1 MFSKTSPGISRS
13 GRRWGGASLAAL
25 LTAWYTA
32 ASFLVVA
39 VATGSFYLGLADN
52 LRRISEQSL
61 LDELAVCRALV
72 RERGGDSHAL
82 HEEVEIDSAVRR
94 YQKFYVRVLDANGT
108 ALSTTPGMDRDLS
121 ESRIAEAAAT
131 HQGIFWI
138 DSPGGAPYR
147 AIVATLPVATL
158 PASSAGG
165 DFWTLQVAVDLTQE
179 QEVLGRQRIW
189 IWMVLA
195 AALIFC
201 PVVGV
206 AIARRGTRPLREV
219 AETAR
224 HISSSTLNE
233 RIRTEGYPVEVR
245 VMAVAF
251 NAMLERLEESFA
263 RLSRFSADIAHELR
277 TPVNNIRGESEV
289 ALARA
294 RAPEEYVETLSS
306 CLEESV
312 RLSELIESLL
322 FLARSES
329 PGDHLKH
336 TREDLGRLLTD
347 LRDYYEAAAAEM
359 GVTLTA
365 SADEGVVGD
374 IDRALLQRA
383 LGNLVSNALAHCSAG
398 DAVSLSARQRDG
410 QIRIEIRD
418 TGSGIAAEVLPRVFD
433 RFYRADPARSR
444 NSGGTGLGL
453 AIVQQIVF
461 LHGGDVQ
468 IASEPGRGTTVS
480 VVLPQSAP
488 RGPALRGH
496 AIVDRS

>member
-1 MFSKTSPGISRS
+1 MSSKLPRATSRGDRKWASP
-13 GRRWGGASLAAL
+13 SLAVL

-61 LDELAVCRALV
+61 LDELEVCRALV

-94 YQKFYVRVLDANGT
+94 YQKFYVRVLDASGV
-108 ALSTTPGMDRDLS
+108 ALSTTPGMNRDLS
-121 ESRIAEAAAT
+121 SSRIMQAAST
-131 HQGIFWI
+131 HHGIFWI

-147 AIVATLPVATL
+147 AIVDTLRRD
-158 PASSAGG
+158 SAGG
-165 DFWTLQVAVDLTQE
+165 DVWTLQLAVDLTQE

-189 IWMVLA
+189 AGMVLA

-201 PVVGV
+201 PLVGF
-206 AIARRGTRPLREV
+206 AIARRGTRPLRDV

-233 RIRTEGYPVEVR
+233 RIRAEGYPVEVR
-245 VMAVAF
+245 VMAEAF

-294 RAPEEYVETLSS
+294 RAPEEYVEALSS

-329 PGDHLKH
+329 PGDHLKR
-336 TREDLGRLLTD
+336 TRENLGRLLTD
-347 LRDYYEAAAAEM
+347 LRDYYEATATET
-359 GVTLTA
+359 GVTLAA
-365 SADEGVVGD
+365 SADDGLMGD

-383 LGNLVSNALAHCSAG
+383 LGNLVSNGLAHCSAG
-398 DAVSLSARQRDG
+398 DTVSLSARRQDG

-418 TGSGIAAEVLPRVFD
+418 TGSGISAEVLPRVFD

-444 NSGGTGLGL
+444 NSGGVGLGL

-468 IASEPGRGTTVS
+468 IASEAGRGTTVS
-480 VVLPQSAP
+480 VLLPRAAP
-488 RGPALRGH
+488 
-496 AIVDRS
+496 

>member
-1 MFSKTSPGISRS
+1 MFSKTPIGASQRAGK
-13 GRRWGGASLAAL
+13 WGGASLAAL
-25 LTAWYTA
+25 LTAWYTV

-39 VATGSFYLGLADN
+39 VATGGFYIGLADN

-61 LDELAVCRALV
+61 LDELEVCRALV

-94 YQKFYVRVLDANGT
+94 YQKFYIRVLDASGA
-108 ALSTTPGMDRDLS
+108 ALSTTPGMNRDLS
-121 ESRIAEAAAT
+121 SPRFAQAGAN
-131 HQGIFWI
+131 HDGIFRI
-138 DSPGGAPYR
+138 DSPAGAPYR
-147 AIVATLPVATL
+147 AIVSTLRRD
-158 PASSAGG
+158 PAGR
-165 DFWTLQVAVDLTQE
+165 DVWTLQVAVDLTQE
-179 QEVLGRQRIW
+179 QEVLGRQRVW
-189 IWMVLA
+189 AWVVLA
-195 AALIFC
+195 SALIFC
-201 PVVGV
+201 PLVGV

-224 HISSSTLNE
+224 HIGSSTLNE

-245 VMAVAF
+245 VVAVAF
-251 NAMLERLEESFA
+251 NAMLERLEESFT
-263 RLSRFSADIAHELR
+263 RLSQFSADIAHELR

-289 ALARA
+289 ALARP
-294 RAPEEYVETLSS
+294 RAPEEYAEALGS

-329 PGDHLKH
+329 PGDHLKR
-336 TREDLGRLLTD
+336 TSEDLSRLLTD
-347 LRDYYEAAAAEM
+347 LRDYYEATATEM

-365 SADEGVVGD
+365 TAGAAVSGD

-398 DAVSLSARQRDG
+398 DSISLSAHQQGG

-418 TGSGIAAEVLPRVFD
+418 TGSGISTGALPRVFD

-444 NSGGTGLGL
+444 NSGGAGLGL
-453 AIVQQIVF
+453 AIVRQIVF

-468 IASEPGRGTTVS
+468 IASEPGSGTIVS
-480 VVLPQSAP
+480 VVLPQLAP
-488 RGPALRGH
+488 SPAIP
-496 AIVDRS
+496 AT

>member
-1 MFSKTSPGISRS
+1 MFSKTLRGISPRG
-13 GRRWGGASLAAL
+13 GRPGRASLALL
-25 LTAWYTA
+25 LTAWYTM

-39 VATGSFYLGLADN
+39 AATGLLYLGLANN
-52 LRRISEQSL
+52 LRKISEQSL
-61 LDELAVCRALV
+61 LDELDVCRALV
-72 RERGGDSHAL
+72 RERGGDSQAL

-94 YQKFYVRVLDANGT
+94 YQKFYVRVLDASGA

-121 ESRIAEAAAT
+121 SSRLAQAAAQ
-131 HQGIFWI
+131 QGIFWI

-147 AIVATLPVATL
+147 AIVARLPRD
-158 PASSAGG
+158 SALG
-165 DFWTLQVAVDLTQE
+165 DVWTLQVAVDLTQE
-179 QEVLGRQRIW
+179 QEVLGRQRVW
-189 IWMVLA
+189 VWAVLA

-201 PVVGV
+201 PGVGV

-233 RIRTEGYPVEVR
+233 RIRAEGYPVEV
-245 VMAVAF
+245 AVLAEAF

-277 TPVNNIRGESEV
+277 TPVNNIRGEAEV

-294 RAPEEYVETLSS
+294 RTPEEYGEVLAS

-329 PGDHLKH
+329 PGDHLKR

-347 LRDYYEAAAAEM
+347 LRDYYEATATEM

-365 SADEGVVGD
+365 SVGD
-374 IDRALLQRA
+374 SVWGDVDRALLQRA
-383 LGNLVSNALAHCSAG
+383 LGNLVSNALAH
-398 DAVSLSARQRDG
+398 
-410 QIRIEIRD
+410 
-418 TGSGIAAEVLPRVFD
+418 
-433 RFYRADPARSR
+433 
-444 NSGGTGLGL
+444 
-453 AIVQQIVF
+453 
-461 LHGGDVQ
+461 
-468 IASEPGRGTTVS
+468 
-480 VVLPQSAP
+480 
-488 RGPALRGH
+488 
-496 AIVDRS
+496 